1 MLPTRFLSGIGLS
14 TILMMFGS
22 VKAQPDDPT
31 LYLKRAETIYHNV
44 WQRYRVPAHPG
55 LFKENYPN
63 NKKDSLS
70 YMQGGGVAEKQV
82 SFLWPF
88 SGVFS
93 ATNAL
98 MNVSANYRRKYK
110 SYQDTLVTGIEL
122 YGDSK
127 RHPFGY
133 QAYPVKF
140 EKADRYYDDNG
151 LVGIDYMESYLVTRN
166 PLYLKRAQQVFKFIE
181 SGWNNDAGGGV
192 TWLEG
197 HNDQK
202 PACSNGMAAL
212 TALKI
217 YQGCKK
223 PLYLDAGKRY
233 YQWMYKV
240 LRDTNGIIANDIKV
254 KGQLNPVYWTYNT
267 GSVIEAAVLLYR
279 FTGEKE
285 YLKQAQK
292 LAADS
297 YAYFSKAS
305 RNKNLP
311 VAIDLPWFVTVLF
324 RGYAALYEADG
335 NYAYVS
341 AIEKSLNY
349 AWLHSR
355 DSYGL
360 VSHTWLPDAEGLKKP
375 KWLLDEACIAELY
388 TRLASLKRPSGNPK
402 KTPRN

>member
-1 MLPTRFLSGIGLS
+1 MLPTSFLSGIGIS
-14 TILMMFGS
+14 AILMMFGS
-22 VKAQPDDPT
+22 VKAQPADPDT
-31 LYLKRAETIYHNV
+31 YLKRAEVIYRNV
-44 WQRYRVPAHPG
+44 WQRYRVPAHQG
-55 LFKENYPN
+55 LFKENYPD

-98 MNVSANYRRKYK
+98 MSVSANYRRKYK

-127 RHPFGY
+127 RQPFGY
-133 QAYPVKF
+133 QAYPVQF

-197 HNDQK
+197 HKDQK

-223 PLYLDAGKRY
+223 PVYLDAGKKY
-233 YQWMYKV
+233 YDWIYKV
-240 LRDTNGIIANDIKV
+240 LRDTNGVIANDIKV
-254 KGQLNPVYWTYNT
+254 KGQLNHVYWTYNT
-267 GSVIEAAVLLYR
+267 GAVIEAAVLLYR
-279 FTGEKE
+279 FTGEKV

-305 RNKNLP
+305 RNKNLSI
-311 VAIDLPWFVTVLF
+311 AIDLPWFVTVLF
-324 RGYAALYEADG
+324 RGYAALYEVDG
-335 NYAYVS
+335 NYTYLS

-349 AWLHSR
+349 AWLNSR

-388 TRLASLKRPSGNPK
+388 TRLASLKRP
-402 KTPRN
+402 

>member
-1 MLPTRFLSGIGLS
+1 MLYKI
-14 TILMMFGS
+14 ILLGAVAFS
-22 VKAQPDDPT
+22 VLIAPKAAKAQPADPNT
-31 LYLKRAETIYHNV
+31 YLKRAVLMYHNV
-44 WQRYRVPAHPG
+44 WQRYRVPAYPG

-70 YMQGGGVAEKQV
+70 YMQGGGVAEKPV

-98 MNVSANYRRKYK
+98 MKVSKNYHSKYK
-110 SYQDTLVTGIEL
+110 AYQDTLVSGIEL

-127 RHPFGY
+127 RQPFGY
-133 QAYPVKF
+133 QAYPVQF

-151 LVGIDYMESYLVTRN
+151 LVGIDYMESYFVTRN

-202 PACSNGMAAL
+202 PACSNGMALL

-217 YQGCKK
+217 YEGCKDK
-223 PLYLDAGKRY
+223 SYLEAGKRY
-233 YQWMYKV
+233 YNWMYKV
-240 LRDTNGIIANDIKV
+240 LRDTNGVIANDIKV
-254 KGQLNPVYWTYNT
+254 NGRLNHVYWTYNT
-267 GSVIEAAVLLYR
+267 GSLIEAAVLLYH
-279 FTGEKE
+279 FTGEKD
-285 YLKQAQK
+285 YLKQAQQ
-292 LAADS
+292 LSADS

-311 VAIDLPWFVTVLF
+311 IAIDLPWFVTVLS
-324 RGYAALYEADG
+324 RGYAALYEVDG
-335 NYAYVS
+335 NYTYLS
-341 AIEKSLNY
+341 AIEKALNY
-349 AWLHSR
+349 AWANSR
-355 DSYGL
+355 DPYGL
-360 VSHTWLPDAEGLKKP
+360 VTHTWLSDAEGLKKP

-388 TRLASLKRPSGNPK
+388 TRLGSLKRRSGK
-402 KTPRN
+402 